1 MSLTLEVNDQRFP
14 LITTMRLVPL
24 LVVVDSAMNMNEE
37 MNAGLFLS
45 LLTPRSFL
53 MLILSLSSSP
63 ELVVLL

>member
-1 MSLTLEVNDQRFP
+1 
-14 LITTMRLVPL
+14 MRLVPL
-24 LVVVDSAMNMNEE
+24 LVDSAMNMNEE

-53 MLILSLSSSP
+53 MLILSVSSSL

>member
-1 MSLTLEVNDQRFP
+1 MSSNHHDEAGPSFFF
-14 LITTMRLVPL
+14 LVY
-24 LVVVDSAMNMNEE
+24 SAMNMNEE

-45 LLTPRSFL
+45 LLTPRIFL

>member
-1 MSLTLEVNDQRFP
+1 MSSNHHDE
-14 LITTMRLVPL
+14 LVPL
-24 LVVVDSAMNMNEE
+24 LVDSAMNIHEE

-53 MLILSLSSSP
+53 MLILSVSSSP